1 MYFAAQTLKP
11 GYGVCITDPLIEQPL
26 NQLQSQINKEAEA

>member
-11 GYGVCITDPLIEQPL
+11 GYGLVLPKLCL
-26 NQLQSQINKEAEA
+26 QLGYFVLKAIRPRDVA